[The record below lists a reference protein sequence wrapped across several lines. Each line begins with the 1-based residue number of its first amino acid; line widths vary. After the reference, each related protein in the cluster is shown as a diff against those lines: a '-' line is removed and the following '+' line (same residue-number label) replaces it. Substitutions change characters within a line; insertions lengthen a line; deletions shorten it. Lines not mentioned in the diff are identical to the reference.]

1 MVRVTCVSRY
11 RRQLVDDECGEEISG
26 GRRTPGGWTRK
37 EMGAG
42 RGGDGEVGGGME
54 SWRLKLSSIIDAYWL
69 S

>member
-26 GRRTPGGWTRK
+26 GRRTQGGRTRA

-42 RGGDGEVGGGME
+42 KGGDGEGGAWRRGVGWGG
-54 SWRLKLSSIIDAYWL
+54 
-69 S
+69 